1 MTDKNNEL
9 VVTTYESIND
19 NLLMNFEKVMQ
30 VAEMMSKAVAT
41 VPNHLQGNPSDCAA
55 VVMQAMQ
62 WKMFPFAVA
71 QKTHLVNGIL
81 GYEAQLISAVLNS
94 CAPIKGRLEYDWF
107 GTWENVIGKFK
118 VCKNSDGKEYR
129 VADYSLADEAG
140 LGVRVSAT
148 MKGED
153 KPRVLE
159 LLLAQARTRNSTMWA
174 DDPKQQLAYLA
185 TKKWSR
191 LHCPE
196 VIMGVYSPDE
206 LEEVA
211 PIVVNPEV
219 DDSPRAKPQPA
230 ETPAA
235 KTENPSTVEAT
246 YEVLLTPPMVT
257 YIRTKG
263 LAVYKLVSETD
274 VCNHFKVDA
283 LESIPATRFEEVKN
297 FIKET
302 HAAKASAGDAG
313 QAENTDA

>member
-1 MTDKNNEL
+1 MKEGNEL
-9 VVTTYESIND
+9 AVTDLDSINK
-19 NLLMNFEKVMQ
+19 NLLEKFDEVMR
-30 VAEMMSKAVAT
+30 VAEMMSKGVST
-41 VPNHLQGNPSDCAA
+41 VPKHLQNNPSDCAA
-55 VVMQAMQ
+55 VVLQAMQ

-71 QKTHLVNGIL
+71 QKTHVVNGVL

-94 CAPIKGRLEYDWF
+94 CAPIKGRLEYEWF
-107 GTWENVIGKFK
+107 GPWENVVGKFK

-148 MKGED
+148 IVGED

-191 LHCPE
+191 LHCPD

-211 PIVVNPEV
+211 PIVVNPEA
-219 DDSPRAKPQPA
+219 DDSPKAKPQPA

-235 KTENPSTVEAT
+235 KPEGASTVEAT

-302 HAAKASAGDAG
+302 HAAKASAGNE
-313 QAENTDA
+313 AENADA